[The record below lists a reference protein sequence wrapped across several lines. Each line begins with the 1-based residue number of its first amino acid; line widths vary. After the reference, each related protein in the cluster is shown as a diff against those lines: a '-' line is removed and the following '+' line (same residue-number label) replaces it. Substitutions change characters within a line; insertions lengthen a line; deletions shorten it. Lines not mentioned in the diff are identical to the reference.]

1 VEFNKEIFT
10 STISIPASSQV
21 IFVADLFDD
30 DYVGG
35 AELTTKALIESSPY
49 EVFKLHSKDVNLGT
63 LKQGHDKFW
72 IFGNFAQLNPQL
84 IPSIIANIKYS
95 IVEYDYK
102 YCKFRSPEKH
112 HNITKLPCDCH
123 NQINGKLISAFFY
136 GAKHLWWMSEK
147 QKEKYHTLFP
157 FLSEKDNTVLSSVFD
172 DRTLSYIKTLQSMEK
187 EERTKWIVLG
197 SSSWIKGFEAAKNW
211 CVDNNKEYK
220 VVWNMSYDELL
231 AELAV
236 SKGFVYLPE
245 GCDTCPRM
253 VIEAKL
259 LGCELHTNEYVQ
271 HRDESW
277 FATDDLNAI
286 TEYLY
291 AAPKWFWNGIKHAM
305 EYKPT
310 ISGYITTYNCVKQ
323 RYPFEQSI
331 ESMLSF
337 CDEVCVLD
345 GGSTDGTWEN
355 LCQLQRNLVSST
367 VRIRLYDCEASR
379 LESYNKESPLKL
391 KQITRDWNHP
401 RFAVFDGEQKAEAR
415 RMCTSEFCWQMDSD
429 EIVHE
434 VDVPKIKNILNAITK
449 DIDVLSLP
457 VVEYWGGPD
466 KVRLDVT
473 PWKWRLSRNKPYITH
488 GIPKDLRKTDSNG
501 DLFASEGT
509 DGCDLI
515 HAETFERIPH
525 ASFYT
530 PEVENI
536 RQHAMLGNKQAL
548 SDYQAWF
555 QEVVN
560 GLPCVYHYSWY
571 DLERKIHLYKNYW
584 TKHWESLT
592 GKTYVDDAKSNMMF
606 DLPWS
611 EVTNEMIKEKA
622 KELQKT
628 GGHIWHR
635 KWNGTITPWL
645 TIQHSEPKVMQNFAK
660 RISPSLLDIAEN
672 PVIHQPTDT
681 SLKEFLV
688 KAVTRK
694 L

>member
-1 VEFNKEIFT
+1 MEFNKEIFT
-10 STISIPASSQV
+10 STLSIPASSQI

-84 IPSIIANIKYS
+84 IPSIIGNLNYS

-112 HNITKLPCDCH
+112 FDTTKVQCDCH
-123 NQINGKLISAFFY
+123 NQVNGKLVSAFFY

-157 FLSEKDNTVLSSVFD
+157 FLAEKNNTVLSSVFD
-172 DRTLSYIKTLQSMEK
+172 DRTLTFIKTLQSMPK
-187 EERTKWIVLG
+187 EERTTWIVLG
-197 SSSWIKGFEAAKNW
+197 SSSWVKGFENAKKW

-220 VVWNMSYDELL
+220 VVWNMSYDEVLV
-231 AELAV
+231 ELAV
-236 SKGFVYLPE
+236 AKGFVYLPE
-245 GCDTCPRM
+245 GADTCPRM

-277 FATDDLNAI
+277 FDTDDLNAI

-323 RYPFEQSI
+323 QYPFEQSI
-331 ESMLSF
+331 QSMLQF

-345 GGSTDGTWEN
+345 GGSTDGTWEKLEVLICN
-355 LCQLQRNLVSST
+355 
-367 VRIRLYDCEASR
+367 ESR
-379 LESYNKESPLKL
+379 VKL
-391 KQITRDWNHP
+391 AKYVRDWNHP

-434 VDVPKIKNILNAITK
+434 DDVPKIKNVLNAVTK

-466 KVRLDVT
+466 KVRLDVNS
-473 PWKWRLSRNKPYITH
+473 WKWRLSRNKSYITH
-488 GIPKDLRKTDSNG
+488 GIPGDLRKLDENG
-501 DLFASEGT
+501 FLCAHEGT

-515 HAETFERIPH
+515 HTETFERIPH

-548 SDYQAWF
+548 NDYQAWF

-592 GKTYVDDAKSNMMF
+592 GKTYIDDAKSNMMF
-606 DLPWS
+606 DLPWF
-611 EVTNEMIKEKA
+611 EVTDEMIKEKA

-635 KWNGTITPWL
+635 KWTGTITPWL
-645 TIQHSEPKVMQNFAK
+645 TIQHSEPKVM
-660 RISPSLLDIAEN
+660 
-672 PVIHQPTDT
+672 
-681 SLKEFLV
+681 LK
-688 KAVTRK
+688 
-694 L
+694 